1 MTPAGDGDDHDVPAV
16 IAGERATLVAFLG
29 YLRAAVDRKLDGLTE
44 EETRRRLLPSG
55 TTLLGLV
62 KHLTVVEVYWGERRL
77 AGADVRGDGDGFDLV
92 EGDTLSSVRAA
103 YAAACRRTDE
113 LVAACED
120 LDQPLARGRRGLTV
134 RWMLMHLVEET
145 ARHAGHADV
154 LRELLDGRVG
164 R

>member
-1 MTPAGDGDDHDVPAV
+1 MTPGADVDDHDVPAV
-16 IAGERATLVAFLG
+16 VAGERDSLLAFLG
-29 YLRAAVDRKLDGLTE
+29 YLRAAVDRKLDGLSE
-44 EETRRRLLPSG
+44 EDARRRLLPSG

-62 KHLTVVEVYWGERRL
+62 KHLTVVEVYWSERRL
-77 AGADVRGDGDGFDLV
+77 AGSDVRADGDGFDLAD
-92 EGDTLSSVRAA
+92 GDTLSSVRAA

-113 LVAACED
+113 LVAACDD
-120 LDQPLARGRRGLTV
+120 LDQPLARGRHGLTA
-134 RWMLMHLVEET
+134 RWMLTHLVEET

>member
-1 MTPAGDGDDHDVPAV
+1 VTPTGHVDDHDVPAV
-16 IAGERATLVAFLG
+16 IADERATLVAFLG
-29 YLRAAVDRKLDGLTE
+29 YLRAAVDRKLEGLSE
-44 EETRRRLLPSG
+44 QDARRRVLPSE

-62 KHLTVVEVYWGERRL
+62 KHLTVVEVYWSERRL
-77 AGADVRGDGDGFDLV
+77 AGTDVRADSDGFDLA
-92 EGDTLSSVRAA
+92 EGDTVSSVRAA

-113 LVAACED
+113 LVVACAD
-120 LDQPLARGRRGLTV
+120 LDRPLARGRRGLTA

-145 ARHAGHADV
+145 ARHAGHADI